1 MNVFQKI
8 AQKLFKKAVKKSVE
22 AVEEAVPNVVPEALE
37 VCHSGDHQYPN
48 CNPDGAGRNIVHGTL
63 IFPGLPVADR
73 GIGGPSFFLFL
84 TFKQ

>member
-1 MNVFQKI
+1 MS
-8 AQKLFKKAVKKSVE
+8 AQRYIILTFLAIRQ
-22 AVEEAVPNVVPEALE
+22 NWLLTLE
-37 VCHSGDHQYPN
+37 VCHSGDHQYLN
-48 CNPDGAGRNIVHGTL
+48 CNPDGAGRYIVHGTL

>member
-22 AVEEAVPNVVPEALE
+22 AV
-37 VCHSGDHQYPN
+37 
-48 CNPDGAGRNIVHGTL
+48 PDGAGRDIVHGTL